1 MTARDQVEDVA
12 KLLRYAV
19 AEVRDTVETSLSVG
33 ERKHVSAA
41 IEHLTHAGI
50 AMGMADESML
60 HDDLRAAISNAASAR
75 HRLELVAKM
84 LDRAR

>member
-1 MTARDQVEDVA
+1 MAMTARDQVEDVA

-41 IEHLTHAGI
+41 IEHLRQDGL
-50 AMGMADESML
+50 GK
-60 HDDLRAAISNAASAR
+60 LRC
-75 HRLELVAKM
+75 RLTEVKT
-84 LDRAR
+84 DGRNNI